1 MGYEE
6 PWPYNNGGA
15 VDEEHLL
22 TKPMGS
28 FSEQEGNNVYVQD
41 IPVRPLSAFLWSR
54 SFSESSQPGKKRAM
68 GGIAS

>member
-6 PWPYNNGGA
+6 PWPYKDGA
-15 VDEEHLL
+15 SGWRAPL

-28 FSEQEGNNVYVQD
+28 FSEQEKNNACVQD
-41 IPVRPLSAFLWSR
+41 ISVRQLSAFLWSR
-54 SFSESSQPGKKRAM
+54 SFSESRPPGKKRAM